1 MRLYETTFLIAPT
14 LPEEEAEKLIEK
26 MAGIIPEKNGEKTK
40 LRAKL
45 LPLLPRQWTTLIPP

>member
-26 MAGIIPEKNGEKTK
+26 MAGIIPEKNGEMVKVDNWGK
-40 LRAKL
+40 RRLAYD
-45 LPLLPRQWTTLIPP
+45 Q